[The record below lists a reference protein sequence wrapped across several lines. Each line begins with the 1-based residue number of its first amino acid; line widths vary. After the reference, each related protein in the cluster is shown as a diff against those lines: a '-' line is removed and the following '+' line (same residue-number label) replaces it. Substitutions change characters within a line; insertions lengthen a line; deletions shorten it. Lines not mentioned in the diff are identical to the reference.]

1 MNLVQSSGPK
11 VICDPKLQP
20 DRARTICA
28 DCMLC
33 CHCSMLQ
40 SPKHASPELF
50 GSLHLRS
57 LTNPFMRLL
66 ISRSRNTC
74 AGDQIG
80 PCIHD
85 KHSGCTLR
93 AHSKIAMNN
102 YTAVVEF
109 VLQGFSM
116 NHAFHAFFLVF
127 FPISYLMALAGNTL
141 IFMAISLN
149 PSLHTPMYF
158 FLENLA
164 LMDIACTS
172 TVLPKM
178 LEGLVGKGS
187 HISYKGCLTQLFFLT
202 WVLGAELLLLTAMA
216 YDRYVAICRPLH
228 YSMLMS
234 RPVCVLLA
242 GSVWAISA
250 INSSVHTGLMARL
263 HFCGPN
269 QIRHFFCEIPAL
281 LLLSCSPTTL
291 NDIMTVIADVYFGV
305 INFLFT
311 MISYSF
317 IIASILRI
325 RSAEGKRRAFS
336 TCSAHLVVVILYY
349 STVIY
354 TYVQPGSGSSGNS
367 KVAALIYTA
376 VSPTLNPL
384 IYSLRN
390 KDVKVALR
398 KVFPSVC

>member
-1 MNLVQSSGPK
+1 
-11 VICDPKLQP
+11 
-20 DRARTICA
+20 
-28 DCMLC
+28 
-33 CHCSMLQ
+33 
-40 SPKHASPELF
+40 
-50 GSLHLRS
+50 
-57 LTNPFMRLL
+57 
-66 ISRSRNTC
+66 
-74 AGDQIG
+74 
-80 PCIHD
+80 
-85 KHSGCTLR
+85 
-93 AHSKIAMNN
+93 MNN

-109 VLQGFSM
+109 VLQGFSGDPT
-116 NHAFHAFFLVF
+116 FQAFFLAF
-127 FPISYLMALAGNTL
+127 FSIFYILALAGNTL

-158 FLENLA
+158 FLANLA
-164 LMDIACTS
+164 LLDIACTS
-172 TVLPKM
+172 TVLPKL

-187 HISYKGCLTQLFFLT
+187 HISYKGCLTQIFFLT

-250 INSSVHTGLMARL
+250 FSSSVSTGLLVRL

-269 QIRHFFCEIPAL
+269 QIDQFFCELPAV

-291 NDIMTVIADVYFGV
+291 NNIMTVIADVYFGV
-305 INFLFT
+305 VNFLFT
-311 MISYSF
+311 MVSYSF

-325 RSAEGKRRAFS
+325 RSAEGKKRAFS
-336 TCSAHLVVVILYY
+336 TCSAHLMVVTLYY
-349 STVIY
+349 STIIY
-354 TYVQPGSGSSGNS
+354 TYVQPGSGSSVENS
-367 KVAALIYTA
+367 KVVTLLYTA

-398 KVFPSVC
+398 KVFPCVC

>member
-1 MNLVQSSGPK
+1 
-11 VICDPKLQP
+11 
-20 DRARTICA
+20 
-28 DCMLC
+28 
-33 CHCSMLQ
+33 
-40 SPKHASPELF
+40 
-50 GSLHLRS
+50 
-57 LTNPFMRLL
+57 
-66 ISRSRNTC
+66 
-74 AGDQIG
+74 
-80 PCIHD
+80 
-85 KHSGCTLR
+85 
-93 AHSKIAMNN
+93 MNN
-102 YTAVVEF
+102 SMDVVEF
-109 VLQGFSM
+109 VLQGFSK

-141 IFMAISLN
+141 IFIAISLN

-158 FLENLA
+158 FLANLA
-164 LMDIACTS
+164 LLDIACTS
-172 TVLPKM
+172 TVLPKL

-187 HISYKGCLTQLFFLT
+187 HISYKGCLTQIFFLT

-250 INSSVHTGLMARL
+250 TNSSLNTYLMARL

-291 NDIMTVIADVYFGV
+291 NNIMTVIADVYFGV

-325 RSAEGKRRAFS
+325 RSAEGKKRAFS

-398 KVFPSVC
+398 KVFPCVC

>member
-1 MNLVQSSGPK
+1 
-11 VICDPKLQP
+11 
-20 DRARTICA
+20 
-28 DCMLC
+28 
-33 CHCSMLQ
+33 
-40 SPKHASPELF
+40 
-50 GSLHLRS
+50 
-57 LTNPFMRLL
+57 
-66 ISRSRNTC
+66 
-74 AGDQIG
+74 
-80 PCIHD
+80 
-85 KHSGCTLR
+85 
-93 AHSKIAMNN
+93 MNN

-109 VLQGFSM
+109 VLQGFSK

-158 FLENLA
+158 FLANLA
-164 LMDIACTS
+164 LMDIVCTS
-172 TVLPKM
+172 TVLPKL

-187 HISYKGCLTQLFFLT
+187 HISYKGCLTQIFFLT

-242 GSVWAISA
+242 GSVWVISA
-250 INSSVHTGLMARL
+250 INSSLNTYLMARL

-269 QIRHFFCEIPAL
+269 QIRHFFCEIPAV

-311 MISYSF
+311 MVSYSF

>member
-1 MNLVQSSGPK
+1 M
-11 VICDPKLQP
+11 
-20 DRARTICA
+20 ATIGIPVYFRVGA
-28 DCMLC
+28 
-33 CHCSMLQ
+33 Q
-40 SPKHASPELF
+40 F
-50 GSLHLRS
+50 
-57 LTNPFMRLL
+57 
-66 ISRSRNTC
+66 
-74 AGDQIG
+74 Q
-80 PCIHD
+80 
-85 KHSGCTLR
+85 
-93 AHSKIAMNN
+93 IAMNN
-102 YTAVVEF
+102 YTDVEEF

-116 NHAFHAFFLVF
+116 DPGFQAFFLAF
-127 FPISYLMALAGNTL
+127 SSTFYILALAGNTL

-158 FLENLA
+158 FLANLA
-164 LMDIACTS
+164 LLDIACTS

-178 LEGLVGKGS
+178 LEGLVRKGS
-187 HISYKGCLTQLFFLT
+187 HISYNGCLTQIFFLI
-202 WVLGAELLLLTAMA
+202 WVLGAELLLLSAMA

-234 RPVCVLLA
+234 RPVCVLLT

-250 INSSVHTGLMARL
+250 INTSVHTGLMARL

-291 NDIMTVIADVYFGV
+291 NNIMAVIADVYFGV
-305 INFLFT
+305 VNFLFT
-311 MISYSF
+311 MVSYSF

-336 TCSAHLVVVILYY
+336 TCSAHLVVVTLYY
-349 STVIY
+349 STIIY
-354 TYVQPGSGSSGNS
+354 AYVQPGSGSSLENS
-367 KVAALIYTA
+367 KVVTLLYTA

-398 KVFPSVC
+398 KVFSCVC

>member
-1 MNLVQSSGPK
+1 
-11 VICDPKLQP
+11 
-20 DRARTICA
+20 
-28 DCMLC
+28 
-33 CHCSMLQ
+33 
-40 SPKHASPELF
+40 
-50 GSLHLRS
+50 
-57 LTNPFMRLL
+57 
-66 ISRSRNTC
+66 
-74 AGDQIG
+74 
-80 PCIHD
+80 
-85 KHSGCTLR
+85 
-93 AHSKIAMNN
+93 MNN
-102 YTAVVEF
+102 YTAVEEF
-109 VLQGFSM
+109 ILQGFSM
-116 NHAFHAFFLVF
+116 DPGFQAFFLAF
-127 FPISYLMALAGNTL
+127 SSTFYILALIGNSL

-158 FLENLA
+158 FLANLA
-164 LMDIACTS
+164 LLDIVCTS
-172 TVLPKM
+172 TVLPKL

-202 WVLGAELLLLTAMA
+202 WFLGAELLLLTAMA

-234 RPVCVLLA
+234 WPVCVLLA
-242 GSVWAISA
+242 GSVWVISA
-250 INSSVHTGLMARL
+250 INTSVHTGLMARL

-269 QIRHFFCEIPAL
+269 QIHHFLCEIPAL

-291 NDIMTVIADVYFGV
+291 NKIMAVIADVYFGV

-311 MISYSF
+311 MVSYSF

-336 TCSAHLVVVILYY
+336 TCSAHLVVVTLYY
-349 STVIY
+349 STIIY
-354 TYVQPGSGSSGNS
+354 AYVQPGSGSSLENS
-367 KVAALIYTA
+367 KVVTLLYTA

-398 KVFPSVC
+398 KVFPRIC

>member
-1 MNLVQSSGPK
+1 
-11 VICDPKLQP
+11 
-20 DRARTICA
+20 
-28 DCMLC
+28 
-33 CHCSMLQ
+33 
-40 SPKHASPELF
+40 
-50 GSLHLRS
+50 
-57 LTNPFMRLL
+57 
-66 ISRSRNTC
+66 
-74 AGDQIG
+74 
-80 PCIHD
+80 
-85 KHSGCTLR
+85 
-93 AHSKIAMNN
+93 MNN
-102 YTAVVEF
+102 YTAVEEF
-109 VLQGFSM
+109 ILLGFSM
-116 NHAFHAFFLVF
+116 DPGFQAFFLAF
-127 FPISYLMALAGNTL
+127 FSIFYILALAGNSL

-149 PSLHTPMYF
+149 SSLHTPMYF
-158 FLENLA
+158 FLANLA

-172 TVLPKM
+172 TVIPKL

-187 HISYKGCLTQLFFLT
+187 HISYKGCLTQIFFLT
-202 WVLGAELLLLTAMA
+202 WVLGAELLLLSAMA

-242 GSVWAISA
+242 GSVWVISA
-250 INSSVHTGLMARL
+250 IDSFVNTGLLVRL

-269 QIRHFFCEIPAL
+269 QIHHFLCEIPTL
-281 LLLSCSPTTL
+281 LPLSCSPTTL
-291 NDIMTVIADVYFGV
+291 NNIMAVIGDVYFCV

-311 MISYSF
+311 IVSYSF

-336 TCSAHLVVVILYY
+336 TCSAHLVVVTLYY

-354 TYVQPGSGSSGNS
+354 TYVQPGSGSSLENS
-367 KVAALIYTA
+367 KVVTLLYTA

-398 KVFPSVC
+398 KVFPCVC